1 MKGYLYILLMAFL
14 TTFAELFFM
23 VWYSK
28 VAKLE
33 VRYMLNVIEDAR
45 NEFKIELTDKWYNI
59 LKLQFGTSNIKKYQN
74 I

>member
-1 MKGYLYILLMAFL
+1 
-14 TTFAELFFM
+14 M

>member
-45 NEFKIELTDKWYNI
+45 NEFKIELTDK
-59 LKLQFGTSNIKKYQN
+59 
-74 I
+74 